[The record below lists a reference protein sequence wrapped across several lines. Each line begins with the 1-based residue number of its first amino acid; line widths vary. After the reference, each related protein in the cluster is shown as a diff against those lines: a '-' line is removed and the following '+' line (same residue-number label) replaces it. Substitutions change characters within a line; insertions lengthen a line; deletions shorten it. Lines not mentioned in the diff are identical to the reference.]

1 MLKDEFQQEEQ
12 LKKQLD
18 KYEVQ
23 IPELS
28 YQMKRSRWERF
39 IQYLASPTK
48 DPLEPI
54 CTSSVG
60 FTSLRV
66 VPIVCGIFVT
76 IFQILMQL

>member
-1 MLKDEFQQEEQ
+1 MRKDELQQEEQ
-12 LKKQLD
+12 VKKHLD

-28 YQMKRSRWERF
+28 YQMKRNRWERF

-60 FTSLRV
+60 FTSLKV
-66 VPIVCGIFVT
+66 VPILCGIFIT
-76 IFQILMQL
+76 IFLILIQS